1 MLFKYE
7 AKNPEGKSASGEIE
21 AATLE
26 LAVGSLQKK
35 NLIIISIYPLDESSF
50 WKRGLILFERVK
62 AREIV
67 VLSRQLATLFEA
79 KVPVLE
85 TFKVL
90 ASEAEK
96 PVLKKHLIGIIE
108 DIEGGISMSQAM
120 ARHPIIFSNFYI
132 NMVRSGEESGK
143 LYEIFAYLAD
153 YLERSYELT
162 AKVKNALIYP
172 AFVFVVLIA
181 VIALMMV

>member
-67 VLSRQLATLFEA
+67 ILSRQLATLFEA

-96 PVLKKHLIGIIE
+96 HFE
-108 DIEGGISMSQAM
+108 
-120 ARHPIIFSNFYI
+120 
-132 NMVRSGEESGK
+132 
-143 LYEIFAYLAD
+143 
-153 YLERSYELT
+153 
-162 AKVKNALIYP
+162 
-172 AFVFVVLIA
+172 
-181 VIALMMV
+181 